1 MFFRSLDRIG
11 LLAGLAAM
19 GVLAVGLVFG
29 SRTLR
34 DYDPALLTYTFGA
47 LFSAFAIT
55 YRYAVWLQRPPT
67 RVYWRSGWRLLF
79 RRGHFV
85 SNLFFLARSAA
96 VNMAA
101 QRFIHRRSPR
111 RWFAH
116 FCFAWGTLIAAAVT
130 FPLVFGWIHF
140 ESRPDDPE
148 VFRVVLLGLTVDEFA
163 LASWKRW
170 VMFNLLNISAV
181 MVITGVALALHRRLK
196 DPGSMARQQFGND
209 LIPLILLLAI
219 SITGLMLTFSMHA
232 LGGAGYMVLSLVHA
246 LTVTV
251 TLIYLPFGKF
261 FHIFQ
266 RPAQL
271 SVALYR
277 RYNESGRQADC
288 RVCGDAFAAARH
300 VHDLKK
306 VLQEVGLDWRMN
318 GEIDHYAE
326 VCPRCRRRLVGFCQ
340 GQAMVRGAGMVVGA
354 GAREVRQMTVEDF
367 MENLNDQIP
376 NPNKIPT
383 SKSQPAS
390 AGI

>member
-1 MFFRSLDRIG
+1 MF
-11 LLAGLAAM
+11 AGLAAM
-19 GVLAVGLVFG
+19 GVLSVGLVFG

-47 LFSAFAIT
+47 LFSAFAIA

-67 RVYWRSGWRLLF
+67 RVYWRSGWRLLLQKG
-79 RRGHFV
+79 RIL
-85 SNLFFLARSAA
+85 SNIAFLARSAA
-96 VNMAA
+96 VNLGA

-140 ESRPDDPE
+140 ESRQDNPE

-170 VMFNLLNISAV
+170 VIFNLLNISAV
-181 MVITGVALALHRRLK
+181 MVITGVSLALHRRLK

-277 RYNESGRQADC
+277 RENEASPPAVC
-288 RVCGDAFAAARH
+288 KVCGGGFAGARH
-300 VHDLKK
+300 VEDLKA
-306 VLQEVGLDWRMN
+306 VLGEVGLPWATDAST
-318 GEIDHYAE
+318 GGAVSHYAE

-340 GQAMVRGAGMVVGA
+340 GQAMVKGAGPVVAA
-354 GAREVRQMTVEDF
+354 GARGARQMTVEDF
-367 MENLNDQIP
+367 METTNNQP
-376 NPNKIPT
+376 PTTNKLPT
-383 SKSQPAS
+383 SNSQS
-390 AGI
+390 IFVGN